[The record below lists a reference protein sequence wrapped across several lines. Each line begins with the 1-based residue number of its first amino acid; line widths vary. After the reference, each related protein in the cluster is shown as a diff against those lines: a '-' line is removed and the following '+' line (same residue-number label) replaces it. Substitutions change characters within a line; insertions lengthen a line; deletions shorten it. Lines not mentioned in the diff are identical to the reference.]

1 MPHYLTKRQREILSF
16 LDDFIEEKGYS
27 PSLEEVGLGLGLS
40 SLATVHVHLKNL
52 EEKRMIRRLPN
63 RGRSIEL
70 TSAGQKWR
78 MEKVEKKR
86 GNWVEILLLGRV
98 AAGRPIEAVEIPETI
113 EVPLDFVRGR
123 ETFALRVQGDSMIN
137 EQIRHGDLVIVE
149 KRSTAENGET
159 VVALVEGN
167 EATVKKFYR
176 EADGRVRLQ
185 PANDA
190 MEPIFI
196 EADAC
201 AIQGVVIGLLR
212 KY

>member
-78 MEKVEKKR
+78 MEKRDKKG